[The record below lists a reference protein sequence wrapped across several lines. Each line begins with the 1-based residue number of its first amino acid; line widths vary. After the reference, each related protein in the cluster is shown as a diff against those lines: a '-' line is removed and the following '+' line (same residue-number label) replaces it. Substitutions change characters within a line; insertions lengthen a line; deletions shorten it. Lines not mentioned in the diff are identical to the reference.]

1 MTCTILSPLRKQE
14 ASCEAKMD
22 RFDTLVESLKDILG
36 PSSGITSDD
45 VDVEDLMHAME
56 QYTSDDREWT
66 PYAMADPSRAYTR
79 NLVDEGN
86 GNSNLVRNESTNHRL
101 MAQQVINPVLT
112 ER

>member
-1 MTCTILSPLRKQE
+1 MTSTVLSPLREQE
-14 ASCEAKMD
+14 TSSEVKMD

-56 QYTSDDREWT
+56 QYTSDEREWA
-66 PYAMADPSRAYTR
+66 PYAMPDESRGYTR

-86 GNSNLVRNESTNHRL
+86 GKSNLVRNESTSHHSI
-101 MAQQVINPVLT
+101 AT
-112 ER
+112 S

>member
-1 MTCTILSPLRKQE
+1 
-14 ASCEAKMD
+14 MD

-36 PSSGITSDD
+36 PSSGITSED

-56 QYTSDDREWT
+56 QYTSDDREWS

-86 GNSNLVRNESTNHRL
+86 GNSNLVRNQSMNHHL
-101 MAQQVINPVLT
+101 MAQQAVKPVLT
-112 ER
+112 RQ